1 MYYETACKLIATNN
15 ACAKLSE
22 IEPKVPK
29 FDKEYVKNFFDRE
42 CKITENI
49 YTCLELKKLEL
60 NELKEGGGAKI

>member
-1 MYYETACKLIATNN
+1 M
-15 ACAKLSE
+15 
-22 IEPKVPK
+22 PK